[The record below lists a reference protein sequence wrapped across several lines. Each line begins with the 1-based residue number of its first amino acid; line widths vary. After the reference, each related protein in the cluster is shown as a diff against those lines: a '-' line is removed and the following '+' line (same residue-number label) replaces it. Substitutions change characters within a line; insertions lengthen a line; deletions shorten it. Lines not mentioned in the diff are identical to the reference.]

1 MIIRLKYGKQSVWG
15 SDGMNDFSN
24 ALRVKAIMPQN
35 FGGLWKCGREDPEE
49 PIHYKALLNIIKRN
63 SKTYTFLN
71 SFLFSKTYLFYTI
84 IGRKSRIIS
93 IFFVDSDGIPKTD
106 YEKRKVYIIGQNRLI
121 HKLYIMKSFR
131 L

>member
-1 MIIRLKYGKQSVWG
+1 M
-15 SDGMNDFSN
+15 
-24 ALRVKAIMPQN
+24 
-35 FGGLWKCGREDPEE
+35 
-49 PIHYKALLNIIKRN
+49 
-63 SKTYTFLN
+63 YTFLN

-93 IFFVDSDGIPKTD
+93 IFFVDSDGITKTD
-106 YEKRKVYIIGQNRLI
+106 CEKRKVYIIGQNRLI